1 MGLRPDEFWRL
12 THAEFHDIYDGWVRS
27 LRRRENEI
35 VETAWRTANFMN
47 YRRLPDLKTLLLDI
61 DTRPVEKG
69 EQTTEQMIAMVRM
82 INASL
87 GGTEV
92 EV

>member
-12 THAEFHDIYDGWVRS
+12 THAEFHDMLDGWIRG

-35 VETAWRTANFMN
+35 TKTAWRTAYYTRVKQM
-47 YRRLPDLKTLLLDI
+47 PDLKTLLLDE
-61 DTRPVEKG
+61 DEQPQERPA
-69 EQTTEQMIAMVRM
+69 QTVDEMMAAVRM
-82 INASL
+82 INAAW

-92 EV
+92 EA